1 MRGCGCFHFYCVH
14 RLPLML
20 PRVPQ
25 EVKNAELPDHIADP
39 GGDGGD
45 SDKFDALITWLQT
58 PVGAGGRE
66 AQVSEFPLLYMKRYS
81 ENNRGVHCRV
91 DIGVSWAA
99 RVGML
104 QHSPLLW
111 FSTYSLLVCYCCH
124 HTGWRPNSKCA
135 TPLLD
140 HCRDGAGAG
149 DRKTGLC
156 VCV

>member
-1 MRGCGCFHFYCVH
+1 MH
-14 RLPLML
+14 RLPLIRLSVPSL
-20 PRVPQ
+20 PRVSQ

-99 RVGML
+99 AGGDVTAQSTVVVLNVLVTRV
-104 QHSPLLW
+104 
-111 FSTYSLLVCYCCH
+111 SLLSSH
-124 HTGWRPNSKCA
+124 RLASKF
-135 TPLLD
+135 
-140 HCRDGAGAG
+140 
-149 DRKTGLC
+149 
-156 VCV
+156 